1 MAVERLLAKLAEE
14 KKILEE
20 KRKSSNLKGRVQSKI
35 IPKGIPIRSR
45 MHLSNLSDGGKYF
58 LKTTDF
64 TIQFDVEKQ
73 SSLILNGVVI
83 RRNMSKALLAKIC
96 FSDNCGYNSQYDSTK
111 VIAQPGAS
119 PGPGER
125 FRVELRGG
133 TYSLRGMK
141 GVHFLSGF

>member
-1 MAVERLLAKLAEE
+1 M
-14 KKILEE
+14 
-20 KRKSSNLKGRVQSKI
+20 QSKI

-64 TIQFDVEKQ
+64 TIQFDAEKQ

-83 RRNMSKALLAKIC
+83 RRNMSKPLLAKIC
-96 FSDNCGYNSQYDSTK
+96 LYTRCLIEDSYDRTK
-111 VIAQPGAS
+111 VIAQHGAF

-133 TYSLRGMK
+133 TSLSSMEGLE
-141 GVHFLSGF
+141 FTSGF